1 MPALEIGVRVG
12 CRLTICRV
20 TEHNSATS
28 RRDSTCVQIG
38 FPVFANAVELEAE
51 LNQMP
56 VEVCNGAFA
65 RHAAKHWLQQ
75 VLGALP

>member
-1 MPALEIGVRVG
+1 MGRDATVRPDAATNDDNQMLEVAL
-12 CRLTICRV
+12 
-20 TEHNSATS
+20 H
-28 RRDSTCVQIG
+28 
-38 FPVFANAVELEAE
+38 PFANAVELEAE